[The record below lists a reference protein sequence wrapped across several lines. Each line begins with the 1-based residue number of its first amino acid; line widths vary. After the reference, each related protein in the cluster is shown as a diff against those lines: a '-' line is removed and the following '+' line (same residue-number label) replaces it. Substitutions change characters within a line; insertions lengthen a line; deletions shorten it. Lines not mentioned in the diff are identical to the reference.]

1 MLSHNET
8 ELDIMLGFSEPGEVS
23 TSSSGRDLLVIEL
36 KDLRLLRSLI
46 SGEIMS
52 IDQFE
57 GMPELTFEMPPI
69 MTNLETV
76 ESLQDSTDAIAKI
89 TTFLA
94 SANLVMALVIGGSM

>member
-8 ELDIMLGFSEPGEVS
+8 ELNIMLEFSEPGEVS
-23 TSSSGRDLLVIEL
+23 TSSLGKDQLVIEL

-46 SGEIMS
+46 SGETMS

-69 MTNLETV
+69 MKNLDTV